1 MESRVAKHTS
11 RTLKT
16 VEYSLLRQ
24 RVQGESVSNK
34 DPDVSER
41 PSFIPLLCDWLYVS
55 NLLVVCD

>member
-1 MESRVAKHTS
+1 MRGFSKELITALLWNPESQNIPQ

-24 RVQGESVSNK
+24 WVQGESVPNK

-41 PSFIPLLCDWLYVS
+41 PSFIPATT
-55 NLLVVCD
+55 

>member
-1 MESRVAKHTS
+1 MGVLWNPESQNTPW

-24 RVQGESVSNK
+24 WVQGESVSNK

-41 PSFIPLLCDWLYVS
+41 PSFIPPTT
-55 NLLVVCD
+55 